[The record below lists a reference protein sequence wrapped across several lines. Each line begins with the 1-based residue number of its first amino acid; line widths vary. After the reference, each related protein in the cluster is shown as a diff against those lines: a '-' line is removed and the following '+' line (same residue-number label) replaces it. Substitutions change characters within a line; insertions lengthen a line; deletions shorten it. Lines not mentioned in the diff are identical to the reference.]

1 MDLCPI
7 TKEPIVCAI
16 ELRGAKFETAAIAQM
31 LQHARDRATHPYERT
46 PLTRDELARVHEQLL
61 HTNKAFLLEN
71 GWIAQ
76 TTFVADLTPASAPQD
91 GDGQDGDGQGGGSR
105 RACGCSRYDAV
116 IVCMVWCIIW
126 GVFAAVLHF

>member
-61 HTNKAFLLEN
+61 RTDEAFLLEN

-76 TTFVADLTPASAPQD
+76 TTFVADLTSASAPQD
-91 GDGQDGDGQGGGSR
+91 DGGQGGDSR